1 MNEQE
6 ELFSP
11 NQLQLWKLAWWSK
24 SLSIIVL
31 VVYLFA
37 AGFQVLQFV
46 NTQNSNAV
54 YLGQPAKDV
63 MSMFTTDLVKTF
75 SLGVDIALL
84 ALRGVVYYLVLQGVA
99 LGLSMVVETD
109 INYREAEVGQDE

>member
-31 VVYLFA
+31 VIYLFA
-37 AGFQVLQFV
+37 AGFQVLQSI
-46 NTQNSNAV
+46 NTQNNDPIRI
-54 YLGQPAKDV
+54 LN
-63 MSMFTTDLVKTF
+63 
-75 SLGVDIALL
+75 LGVNIAVIVLQ
-84 ALRGVVYYLVLQGVA
+84 GVVYYLVLQGVA

-109 INYREAEVGQDE
+109 INYRERSEVQNEQ